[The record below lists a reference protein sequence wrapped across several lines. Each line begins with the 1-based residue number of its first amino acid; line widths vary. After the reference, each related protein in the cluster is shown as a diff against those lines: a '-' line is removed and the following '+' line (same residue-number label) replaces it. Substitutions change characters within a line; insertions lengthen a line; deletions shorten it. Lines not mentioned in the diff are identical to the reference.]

1 MLKLVKLIL
10 LDPET
15 NVVSERLCSRLGRFK
30 TYLRSSMT
38 QERLNSCLVIVTYK
52 EQVDKPNLVEVAN
65 QFCFSNEHRFS
76 TFGKFKNKFTESE
89 TVRTQV

>member
-1 MLKLVKLIL
+1 
-10 LDPET
+10 
-15 NVVSERLCSRLGRFK
+15 
-30 TYLRSSMT
+30 MT

-76 TFGKFKNKFTESE
+76 PFGKFKNKFTESE